1 MDNNLQDFTANELTE
16 EEQIK
21 KALEHQKYIGQH
33 KNLSDEK
40 VCQFKRDMIK
50 KTLTIYFFGDTVI
63 NPSSQYPKE
72 IIDKYYG
79 HILRLTDEILRIQME
94 EPLFVLRESPQIVK
108 EKNIVFNKYFKKAL
122 VNLNY
127 DYSQIKIDI
136 KMMFD
141 TAKGLVSGESNNI
154 VEDSY
159 IPRAK

>member
-1 MDNNLQDFTANELTE
+1 
-16 EEQIK
+16 
-21 KALEHQKYIGQH
+21 
-33 KNLSDEK
+33 
-40 VCQFKRDMIK
+40 
-50 KTLTIYFFGDTVI
+50 
-63 NPSSQYPKE
+63 
-72 IIDKYYG
+72 
-79 HILRLTDEILRIQME
+79 ME